1 MNFLTR
7 HPVMIVMLLGASVL
21 SYMVYAKVTEES
33 SSSGGFSRSG
43 GGSPLVTLTPVAL
56 QVIADEVES
65 VGTTVANES
74 VDLTTA
80 VSETVSK
87 IGFQDGEYVE
97 RGEILVELTN
107 AAEASRLTEAQANV
121 DEARRQLDRLEN
133 LSNNNLVA
141 DNEFDQARTALET
154 ARARQEGVLV
164 DMDDRLV
171 RAPFSGVLG
180 FRNVSEGSLLTPGIV
195 ITTLDD
201 VSIIK
206 LDFTIPEIY
215 LADVGVGQMIQAK
228 SIVYDELIFNGE
240 IRVVGSRIDPVT
252 RGVSVRALIANP
264 DSLLRPGMLMTVSL
278 ALNEQ
283 SVMVVP
289 ERSVIASQGQQYIY
303 SVSAENKVTRKA
315 VGLGRRRDGLVE
327 ITSGLEVGEQI
338 VSEGVIRMR
347 PGLTVR
353 TTNSVAPT
361 QSKGAFPGNPNAAG
375 DNS

>member
-1 MNFLTR
+1 LNFLTR

-278 ALNEQ
+278 ALNEK

-289 ERSVIASQGQQYIY
+289 ERSVIASQGQQYVY

-353 TTNSVAPT
+353 TTNSAAPT
-361 QSKGAFPGNPNAAG
+361 QSKGAFPENPNAAG

>member
-7 HPVMIVMLLGASVL
+7 HPVIIVMLLGASVL

-97 RGEILVELTN
+97 RGDILVELTN

-171 RAPFSGVLG
+171 RAPFSGFLG

-228 SIVYDELIFNGE
+228 SIVYDELIFSGE

-289 ERSVIASQGQQYIY
+289 ERSVIASQGQQYVY

-327 ITSGLEVGEQI
+327 ISSGLEVGEQI

-353 TTNSVAPT
+353 TTNSAAPT